1 MCFWHYR
8 ALMMNKYPVNLSIDY
23 SETSDKST
31 AFIRLILVIPVLIVL
46 GMLSSIG
53 ALLFPVLLLILFKQK
68 YPKWWFDW
76 NVALTNF
83 SLRVIAYGLLMRD
96 EYPSSDED
104 QAVHVDIPY
113 PDVEKDLDKWKPL
126 YKWFLA
132 IPHIIILC
140 FLEIGVVLCS
150 VFVWFAI
157 LFTGRYP
164 KGVFDFV
171 EGVLRW
177 FLRVA
182 AYAILLTTDEYPP
195 FRLCLLYTSDAADE

>member
-1 MCFWHYR
+1 
-8 ALMMNKYPVNLSIDY
+8 MMNKYPVNLSIDY

-177 FLRVA
+177 SLRVT

-195 FRLCLLYTSDAADE
+195 FRLGEQ

>member
-164 KGVFDFV
+164 KGLFDFV

-177 FLRVA
+177 SLRVT

-195 FRLCLLYTSDAADE
+195 FRLGE